1 MRYSCKVTT
10 LQVASVEHVA
20 TPDARD
26 ALRRA
31 IARALAARPVFQ
43 TDRHNAMLVGF
54 MSASMAERAAFADV
68 VVESLQALAALELP
82 HVPQDPSL
90 DVDVVSPEDAVRRLM
105 VRVFSDA
112 ASAAASGKP
121 GPVAPHPLWK
131 IGNRLFEPTPA
142 SCEPLWDGPDAD
154 YGAAF
159 ALLAAA
165 FASTLELRS

>member
-1 MRYSCKVTT
+1 
-10 LQVASVEHVA
+10 
-20 TPDARD
+20 
-26 ALRRA
+26 
-31 IARALAARPVFQ
+31 
-43 TDRHNAMLVGF
+43 MLVAF
-54 MSASMAERAAFADV
+54 MSVSMEERAAFADV
-68 VVESLQALAALELP
+68 IVESLQALAALELP

-90 DVDVVSPEDAVRRLM
+90 DADVVSPEDAVRRLL
-105 VRVFSDA
+105 VRVFSSA

-131 IGNRLFEPTPA
+131 IGSRLFKPTPT

-165 FASTLELRS
+165 FASALELRS